1 VSEQSNALALKAE
14 AALVMGDLSKLTTEE
29 RMVYYKNVCD
39 SVGLNPLTR
48 PFDYLV
54 LNGKTVLYAKRDCTD
69 QLRKIHS
76 VSVQIV
82 SRETVEGIL
91 VVTAKAMDKTGRVD
105 ESTGAVSIAGLK
117 GDMLAN
123 AFMKCETKAKRRV
136 TLSLCGLGMLDETE
150 IETIPQQRMPEL
162 PAAPKSVVSELEMT
176 LMDELN
182 RVHDWNSY
190 QHAQAGIV
198 DEQKN
203 LSKESLARLRAKCV
217 DLAKRY
223 PKPKTKVV
231 NLDADD
237 PPMFEGEPVDTSAI
251 LK

>member
-1 VSEQSNALALKAE
+1 MSEQSNALALKAE

-29 RMVYYKNVCD
+29 RMSYYKNVCE

-82 SRETVEGIL
+82 SRETIEGIL

-105 ESTGAVSIAGLK
+105 ESTGAVSIAGLR
-117 GDMLAN
+117 GDPLAN
-123 AFMKCETKAKRRV
+123 AFMKAETKAKRRV

-150 IETIPQQRMPEL
+150 IETIPAQRMPEL
-162 PAAPKSVVSELEMT
+162 PPQQQAPKSVMCELEMT
-176 LMDELN
+176 LTDNL
-182 RVHDWNSY
+182 DSATDYNSY
-190 QHAQAGIV
+190 LHAQGAV
-198 DEQKN
+198 VEEKDN
-203 LSKESLARLRAKCV
+203 LSKEALARLRKKCEN
-217 DLAKRY
+217 LAKKF
-223 PKPKTKVV
+223 PKPKTTPGKLIEDNPDAEPV
-231 NLDADD
+231 NLDA
-237 PPMFEGEPVDTSAI
+237 I
-251 LK
+251 RN

>member
-1 VSEQSNALALKAE
+1 MSESNALALKAE

-29 RMVYYKNVCD
+29 RMSYYKNVCE

-82 SRETVEGIL
+82 SRETIEGIL

-105 ESTGAVSIAGLK
+105 ESTGAVSIAGLR
-117 GDMLAN
+117 GDPLAN
-123 AFMKCETKAKRRV
+123 AFMKAETKAKRRV

-150 IETIPQQRMPEL
+150 IETIPVQRMPEL
-162 PAAPKSVVSELEMT
+162 PPTPPKPVVSELEMT
-176 LMDELN
+176 LMDAL
-182 RVHDWNSY
+182 DCATDYNSY
-190 QHAQAGIV
+190 LHAQGAV
-198 DEQKN
+198 VEEKDN
-203 LSKESLARLRAKCV
+203 LSKEALARLRKKCET
-217 DLAKRY
+217 LAKKF
-223 PKPKTKVV
+223 PKPKTTPGKLIEDNPDAEPV
-231 NLDADD
+231 NLDA
-237 PPMFEGEPVDTSAI
+237 I
-251 LK
+251 RN